1 MEKDTVARVEEGA
14 TVFFREPAQHYAPL
28 HGRTVITTPPLR
40 TAKHTTVSTLAETSP
55 SPSGT
60 PSQGTRSPRSQHP
73 AARSP
78 RCGYAPSRPTPTSLQ
93 PVNT

>member
-1 MEKDTVARVEEGA
+1 MEKDAATRVEEGT
-14 TVFFREPAQHYAPL
+14 TVFFHEPAQHHASL
-28 HGRTVITTPPLR
+28 HGHTVITTPPLR

-60 PSQGTRSPRSQHP
+60 PSQGTRSLRSQHP
-73 AARSP
+73 TVRSP